1 MTELTMKPNTPTA
14 EAPLLPPLQ
23 QKSERNMGVELFR
36 IVSMILVILLHVMGH
51 GGVRT
56 YSEYLSTN
64 YQVAWFLETVGYCS
78 VNCYAIISGFAN
90 VKTKFKFRRFIF
102 LWVETVV
109 LIAAITAIV
118 HFFVPSV
125 EVQKEW
131 WISGLLPLSH
141 RELWYLCAYFFM
153 FPLIPLLNKGLLSLN
168 RWQHIAI
175 IIWLQVPTIFK
186 LIMHTDNYNL
196 GGGYSTIWLICLYVL
211 GAYFRIYG
219 APKWAKWF
227 VTLPVFFLSVFVAW
241 FKMIYIEKQAELG
254 LIAEDSVKYDYRDD
268 LISYVSPCMVIMAT
282 MLLIFFMQ
290 IKIKGRPVKL
300 LIANFAKA
308 TWGVFV
314 LHVCSAGWY
323 WDELWHS
330 FRKFSEFPTWK
341 MVLYSFGVVAAI
353 WFVTSIITLF
363 KNCIFEVLRIDKGIN
378 LLCDLPAKIVER
390 IKEKRSRVEIEE

>member
-1 MTELTMKPNTPTA
+1 MTELTMKPNTPTVQA
-14 EAPLLPPLQ
+14 ELLPATP

-56 YSEYLSTN
+56 YATHLSTN
-64 YQVAWFLETVGYCS
+64 YQVAWFLETLGYCS

-109 LIAAITAIV
+109 LIATITAIA
-118 HFFVPSV
+118 HFFIPSV

-153 FPLIPLLNKGLLSLN
+153 FPLIPLLNKGLLSLS

-175 IIWLQVPTIFK
+175 IIWLQVPTLFK
-186 LIMHTDNYNL
+186 LIMHSDNYGL

-227 VTLPVFFLSVFVAW
+227 VTLPVFFLSAFVAW
-241 FKMIYIEKQAELG
+241 FKMIYIEKQYDLG
-254 LIAEDSVKYDYRDD
+254 LIEKDSVIYDYRDD
-268 LISYVSPCMVIMAT
+268 LVSYVSPCMVIMAT

-290 IKIKGRPVKL
+290 LKIKGKPIKL

-330 FRKFSEFPTWK
+330 FRKFSDFPTWK
-341 MVLYSFGVVAAI
+341 MVLCSFGVVAAI
-353 WFVTSIITLF
+353 WFVTSIITMF
-363 KNCIFEVLRIDKGIN
+363 KNCMFDLLRIDKGIN
-378 LLCDLPAKIVER
+378 LLCDLPAKMVER
-390 IKEKRSRVEIEE
+390 VKEKRSGVEIEE